1 VTVSTP
7 PGIRSLTAGD
17 VMSAPVVT
25 ATPDSSPWAAWST
38 MATKGVR
45 HLVVTVGERCVGM
58 VDDREIFAQWPMGPL
73 AMRRLRIESIMR
85 ARTTVVL
92 PDTDLRDVARV
103 MVDDRVDAVPVVD
116 TDGRLRGLIT
126 ATDMVAC
133 VAARGVMTHEGDDA
147 CE

>member
-1 VTVSTP
+1 MTVSTP
-7 PGIRSLTAGD
+7 SGVRPLTAGD

-25 ATPDSSPWAAWST
+25 ATPDSSPWAAWSS
-38 MATKGVR
+38 MATYGVR
-45 HLVVTVGERCVGM
+45 HLVVTVGDRCVGL

-116 TDGRLRGLIT
+116 KDGRLLGLIT
-126 ATDMVAC
+126 ASDMVAC
-133 VAARGVMTHEGDDA
+133 VAARGIGAHEDDA